1 MLTAQ
6 DYQDLINR
14 NWRRSGKYCYRAV
27 NKVTCCP
34 LYTIKC
40 EALNF
45 KLSKSHKKILKRM
58 SRFLKDGRKSMVDGN
73 DKSPD
78 DGDVHVE
85 SNSGNECFMQ
95 PSKENV
101 PRMDIRLEDI
111 QTMDTLDNNIPSTSE
126 FKSNNVAEHKILKPN
141 HTEELKSGP
150 DPSKPLRKKAKHL
163 RIERKKQKLAEKG
176 ISFEPESK
184 SKNIE
189 KTIEEFFNEHP
200 SDGVHKLEVG
210 KNNFL

>member
-1 MLTAQ
+1 MWTHMLTAQ
-6 DYQDLINR
+6 DYQDLLNR
-14 NWRRSGKYCYRAV
+14 NWRRSGKYCYKAV

-40 EALNF
+40 DALNF

-58 SRFLKDGRKSMVDGN
+58 SRFLKDGRKSEVVDG
-73 DKSPD
+73 DEKSPD
-78 DGDVHVE
+78 NFHVE
-85 SNSGNECFMQ
+85 NSTVNECFMQ

-101 PRMDIRLEDI
+101 PRMDIKLEDI
-111 QTMDTLDNNIPSTSE
+111 QNMDTLDNNKASTS
-126 FKSNNVAEHKILKPN
+126 KSNNVTENKILKPN

-150 DPSKPLRKKAKHL
+150 DPSKPLRKKAKQL

-184 SKNIE
+184 SHNTE
-189 KTIEEFFNEHP
+189 KTLEQFFMEHP
-200 SDGVHKLEVG
+200 TDGAHKLEV
-210 KNNFL
+210 